1 MKTVRIHPKYTLID
15 IKGLV
20 LIYLLL
26 SIITILFWR
35 TVFPEILQS
44 GTVPDIVDL
53 GVFFT
58 IPAVLV
64 VFLGAS
70 LLSLFRELI
79 TRQLGRRFHIQL
91 LAYFILIVIFASL
104 PAIIISSQTA
114 LELTRFWKTI
124 DVDAAMRAA
133 QEFAL
138 ETYSLHGEK
147 VENLLKNQDF
157 DSLIAAQGAAGEKAS
172 PGTSVR
178 RNHGDPRFRLTG
190 GRDLEK
196 LELSGRSGS
205 GTQGIAGP
213 AAGIYPAGNTPGY
226 GHDPVYGVSPE
237 TDSPGAQLPS
247 GNRF

>member
-79 TRQLGRRFHIQL
+79 TRQLGSRFHIQL

-172 PGTSVR
+172 P
-178 RNHGDPRFRLTG
+178 
-190 GRDLEK
+190 DL
-196 LELSGRSGS
+196 
-205 GTQGIAGP
+205 
-213 AAGIYPAGNTPGY
+213 PG
-226 GHDPVYGVSPE
+226 
-237 TDSPGAQLPS
+237 
-247 GNRF
+247 